1 MQSLPTANL
10 QVLLQSTYGVTPK
23 DHTYQVK
30 ALGFHILG
38 RVIKWPL
45 GSSVP
50 CRSSRDM
57 STTAT
62 RHGYMCISGL
72 CPKIYIVAPG

>member
-10 QVLLQSTYGVTPK
+10 HVLLQSAYGIIPK

-30 ALGFHILG
+30 ALGFRVLG

-50 CRSSRDM
+50 YRYSHDM
-57 STTAT
+57 STAAT
-62 RHGYMCISGL
+62 RHSYMCISGL
-72 CPKIYIVAPG
+72 CPKL